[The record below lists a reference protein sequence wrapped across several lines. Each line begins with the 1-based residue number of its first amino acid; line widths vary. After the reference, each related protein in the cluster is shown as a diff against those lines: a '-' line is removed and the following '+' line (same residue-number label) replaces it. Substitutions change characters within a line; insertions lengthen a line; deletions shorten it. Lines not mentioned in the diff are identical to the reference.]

1 MSYQTVTNNII
12 FQQLSVTSA
21 SQHAE
26 LLKQVNKSAD
36 THTHTHTHTDIN
48 RFASIHSEML
58 SCSTVQ
64 HTHTDTHGL
73 SGSSTLSFNP
83 LLEALSVQ
91 PDEDEQLR
99 QNTHRTVVSRL
110 FKGLVGDILGRQQQ
124 RNSHNID

>member
-1 MSYQTVTNNII
+1 
-12 FQQLSVTSA
+12 
-21 SQHAE
+21 
-26 LLKQVNKSAD
+26 
-36 THTHTHTHTDIN
+36 
-48 RFASIHSEML
+48 ML

-110 FKGLVGDILGRQQQ
+110 SKGLVGDILGRQQQ